1 MLKLRCLAR
10 CEHPAVHAVLL
21 LVQACSGE
29 LMQKQ
34 TAAAQCR
41 YALTVWF
48 RKGRGAGVQP
58 EADEDLPQHRKGQ
71 PARAQSAAADS
82 TSSVQQ
88 ETGHRAGAQ
97 SAAAD
102 AASSTPY
109 TAPPI
114 AEHQS
119 SSSERI
125 FVSIAAFRD
134 PETRWTVRDLLSKA
148 SQHERLRIAVVWQLD
163 AASEA
168 ELTDLQIPAYQKRLV
183 RTSSGLLLSA
193 EAMRSVLTVDSSAIP
208 GWCRRSG
215 SASEKPQGI

>member
-1 MLKLRCLAR
+1 MQAAVQDTCMARQPLGLPQWGPPLCCLTAACITRFWHPTNVGEVCCSAFICISLLQLRSLAR

-21 LVQACSGE
+21 LVQACPGE

-34 TAAAQCR
+34 IATAQCR

-58 EADEDLPQHRKGQ
+58 EADEDLPQHGNGQ
-71 PARAQSAAADS
+71 PAGAQSAAADS

-88 ETGHRAGAQ
+88 ETSHRAGAQ

-102 AASSTPY
+102 AASCTPY

-119 SSSERI
+119 SSSERLI
-125 FVSIAAFRD
+125 C
-134 PETRWTVRDLLSKA
+134 L
-148 SQHERLRIAVVWQLD
+148 
-163 AASEA
+163 
-168 ELTDLQIPAYQKRLV
+168 Y
-183 RTSSGLLLSA
+183 SSLP
-193 EAMRSVLTVDSSAIP
+193 RS
-208 GWCRRSG
+208 
-215 SASEKPQGI
+215 